1 MSKWVQGKYE
11 IKNPTKYLGK
21 KTPTYR
27 SSWERHFM
35 QFCDSNPNVLN
46 WASESIQIPYRNPFT
61 GKQTVYIPDFF
72 IVYEDKNKQKHAE
85 LIEIKPRSQTLM
97 EKAKSNNDKAAVIL
111 NNHKWAAAKHFC
123 DSRGIIFRIINEQ
136 QIFAGI

>member
-1 MSKWVQGKYE
+1 
-11 IKNPTKYLGK
+11 
-21 KTPTYR
+21 
-27 SSWERHFM
+27 M